1 MGFIM
6 IAITGATGQLGR
18 LVIDQ
23 LLQKVPANQLIA
35 LVRDPA
41 KAEDLRARGLHI
53 RQADYTQPSALET
66 ALTGVDKLLLI
77 SSSEV
82 GQRLAQHRNVVNAA
96 KTAGVKLLAYTSILN
111 AEHSIMD
118 LAAEHRATEQLIK
131 AANIPFVFLRNGW
144 YSENYTAAIP
154 TALQL
159 NALIG
164 SAGDGKIASAARID
178 YAAAAAEVLV
188 RENQAGKIY
197 ELAGDQAYTL
207 AEFAAELSKQSGE
220 QIPYNNLPVAEY
232 KAILQSSGLPDWLAD
247 LLASS
252 DASAAKGSLFN
263 DSHQLSQLIGRAT
276 TPLAESITA
285 ALAGATHAAH

>member
-232 KAILQSSGLPDWLAD
+232 KAVLQSAGLPDWLAE

-252 DASAAKGSLFN
+252 DGSAAQGALFD